1 MSFSIETIKE
11 YSGRGF
17 KCALFD
23 FDGTI
28 SLIREGW
35 QKVMIPY
42 FCEVIE
48 ALGTNENKDGICE
61 EVTEFVDRLTG
72 KQTIFQCI
80 ALNEA
85 VVRRGG
91 EHVDPGEYKKEYLRR
106 LETRIADRK
115 NGLESG
121 CLSPAD
127 LAVRG
132 SVEFIKAL
140 RKAGIR
146 CFLASGTDE
155 EDVIYEASLIGVKN
169 LFDGGIHGAKD
180 ADFPENTGIIIEAP
194 GFLPNYSGMKNL
206 EYLASIRG
214 KIGKEQIESAMKTV
228 GLDPS
233 SKLRVGKYSLGMKQ
247 RLGIAQAIMEDQQ
260 LLILD
265 EPMNALDKDAV
276 EEMRKLFLSCKA
288 SGKTMLIV
296 SHNEGDISTL
306 CDEVYEF
313 DGARIKRRENV

>member
-1 MSFSIETIKE
+1 MTDVIVIDKLTKSFKGKTVLEDVNMRLQEGRIYGIVGDNG
-11 YSGRGF
+11 SGKTVLLKLICGF
-17 KCALFD
+17 MKPD
-23 FDGTI
+23 
-28 SLIREGW
+28 
-35 QKVMIPY
+35 
-42 FCEVIE
+42 
-48 ALGTNENKDGICE
+48 
-61 EVTEFVDRLTG
+61 
-72 KQTIFQCI
+72 
-80 ALNEA
+80 
-85 VVRRGG
+85 
-91 EHVDPGEYKKEYLRR
+91 
-106 LETRIADRK
+106 
-115 NGLESG
+115 
-121 CLSPAD
+121 
-127 LAVRG
+127 
-132 SVEFIKAL
+132 
-140 RKAGIR
+140 
-146 CFLASGTDE
+146 SGTVTVNGK
-155 EDVIYEASLIGVKN
+155 VIG
-169 LFDGGIHGAKD
+169 KD

-265 EPMNALDKDAV
+265 EPMNALDKDVV
-276 EEMRKLFLSCKA
+276 EEMRKLFLSFKA

>member
-1 MSFSIETIKE
+1 MTDVIVIDKLTKSFKGKTVLEDVNMRLQEGRIYGIVGDNG
-11 YSGRGF
+11 SGKTVLLKLICGF
-17 KCALFD
+17 MKPD
-23 FDGTI
+23 
-28 SLIREGW
+28 
-35 QKVMIPY
+35 
-42 FCEVIE
+42 
-48 ALGTNENKDGICE
+48 
-61 EVTEFVDRLTG
+61 
-72 KQTIFQCI
+72 
-80 ALNEA
+80 
-85 VVRRGG
+85 
-91 EHVDPGEYKKEYLRR
+91 
-106 LETRIADRK
+106 
-115 NGLESG
+115 
-121 CLSPAD
+121 
-127 LAVRG
+127 
-132 SVEFIKAL
+132 
-140 RKAGIR
+140 
-146 CFLASGTDE
+146 SGTVTVNGK
-155 EDVIYEASLIGVKN
+155 VIG
-169 LFDGGIHGAKD
+169 KD
-180 ADFPENTGIIIEAP
+180 SDFPENTGIIIEAP

-247 RLGIAQAIMEDQQ
+247 RLGIAQAIMEE

-276 EEMRKLFLSCKA
+276 EEMRKLFLSFKA

>member
-1 MSFSIETIKE
+1 MTDVIVIDKLTKSFKGKTVLEDVNMRLQEGGI
-11 YSGRGF
+11 YGVVGDNGSGKTVLLKLICGF
-17 KCALFD
+17 MKPD
-23 FDGTI
+23 
-28 SLIREGW
+28 
-35 QKVMIPY
+35 
-42 FCEVIE
+42 
-48 ALGTNENKDGICE
+48 
-61 EVTEFVDRLTG
+61 
-72 KQTIFQCI
+72 
-80 ALNEA
+80 
-85 VVRRGG
+85 
-91 EHVDPGEYKKEYLRR
+91 
-106 LETRIADRK
+106 
-115 NGLESG
+115 
-121 CLSPAD
+121 
-127 LAVRG
+127 
-132 SVEFIKAL
+132 
-140 RKAGIR
+140 
-146 CFLASGTDE
+146 SGTVTVNDK
-155 EDVIYEASLIGVKN
+155 VIG
-169 LFDGGIHGAKD
+169 KD

-276 EEMRKLFLSCKA
+276 KEMRKLFLSFKA
-288 SGKTMLIV
+288 SGKTMLVV

-313 DGARIKRRENV
+313 DGAKIKNRESR

>member
-1 MSFSIETIKE
+1 MTDVIVIDKLTKSFKGKTVLEDVNMQLQEGRIYGIVGDNG
-11 YSGRGF
+11 SGKTVLLKLICGF
-17 KCALFD
+17 MKPD
-23 FDGTI
+23 
-28 SLIREGW
+28 
-35 QKVMIPY
+35 
-42 FCEVIE
+42 
-48 ALGTNENKDGICE
+48 
-61 EVTEFVDRLTG
+61 
-72 KQTIFQCI
+72 
-80 ALNEA
+80 
-85 VVRRGG
+85 
-91 EHVDPGEYKKEYLRR
+91 
-106 LETRIADRK
+106 
-115 NGLESG
+115 
-121 CLSPAD
+121 
-127 LAVRG
+127 
-132 SVEFIKAL
+132 
-140 RKAGIR
+140 
-146 CFLASGTDE
+146 SGT
-155 EDVIYEASLIGVKN
+155 VTVNG
-169 LFDGGIHGAKD
+169 KD

-276 EEMRKLFLSCKA
+276 EEMRKLFLSFKA

>member
-1 MSFSIETIKE
+1 MTDVIVIDKLTKSFKGKTILE
-11 YSGRGF
+11 DVNMRLQEGRIYGVVGDNGSGKTVLLKLICGF
-17 KCALFD
+17 MKPD
-23 FDGTI
+23 
-28 SLIREGW
+28 
-35 QKVMIPY
+35 
-42 FCEVIE
+42 
-48 ALGTNENKDGICE
+48 
-61 EVTEFVDRLTG
+61 
-72 KQTIFQCI
+72 
-80 ALNEA
+80 
-85 VVRRGG
+85 
-91 EHVDPGEYKKEYLRR
+91 
-106 LETRIADRK
+106 
-115 NGLESG
+115 
-121 CLSPAD
+121 
-127 LAVRG
+127 
-132 SVEFIKAL
+132 
-140 RKAGIR
+140 
-146 CFLASGTDE
+146 SGTVTVNGK
-155 EDVIYEASLIGVKN
+155 VIG
-169 LFDGGIHGAKD
+169 KD

-233 SKLRVGKYSLGMKQ
+233 STKLRVGKYSLGMKQ

-276 EEMRKLFLSCKA
+276 EEMRKLFLSFKA

>member
-1 MSFSIETIKE
+1 MTDVIVIDKLTKSFKGKTVLEDVNMRLQEGRIYGIVGDNG
-11 YSGRGF
+11 SGKTVLLKLICGF
-17 KCALFD
+17 MKPD
-23 FDGTI
+23 
-28 SLIREGW
+28 
-35 QKVMIPY
+35 
-42 FCEVIE
+42 
-48 ALGTNENKDGICE
+48 
-61 EVTEFVDRLTG
+61 
-72 KQTIFQCI
+72 
-80 ALNEA
+80 
-85 VVRRGG
+85 
-91 EHVDPGEYKKEYLRR
+91 
-106 LETRIADRK
+106 
-115 NGLESG
+115 
-121 CLSPAD
+121 
-127 LAVRG
+127 
-132 SVEFIKAL
+132 
-140 RKAGIR
+140 
-146 CFLASGTDE
+146 SGTVTVNGK
-155 EDVIYEASLIGVKN
+155 VIG
-169 LFDGGIHGAKD
+169 KD

-214 KIGKEQIESAMKTV
+214 KIGKEQIEAAMKTV

-276 EEMRKLFLSCKA
+276 EEMRKLFLRFKA

>member
-1 MSFSIETIKE
+1 MTDVIVIDKLTKSFKGKTVLEDVNMRLQEGRIYGIVGDNG
-11 YSGRGF
+11 SGKTVLLKLICGF
-17 KCALFD
+17 MKPD
-23 FDGTI
+23 
-28 SLIREGW
+28 
-35 QKVMIPY
+35 
-42 FCEVIE
+42 
-48 ALGTNENKDGICE
+48 
-61 EVTEFVDRLTG
+61 
-72 KQTIFQCI
+72 
-80 ALNEA
+80 
-85 VVRRGG
+85 
-91 EHVDPGEYKKEYLRR
+91 
-106 LETRIADRK
+106 
-115 NGLESG
+115 
-121 CLSPAD
+121 
-127 LAVRG
+127 
-132 SVEFIKAL
+132 
-140 RKAGIR
+140 
-146 CFLASGTDE
+146 SGTVTVNGK
-155 EDVIYEASLIGVKN
+155 VIG
-169 LFDGGIHGAKD
+169 KD

-276 EEMRKLFLSCKA
+276 EEMRKLFLRFKA

-313 DGARIKRRENV
+313 DGAKIKNRESR

>member
-1 MSFSIETIKE
+1 MQLQEGRIYGIVGDNG
-11 YSGRGF
+11 SGKTVLLKLICGF
-17 KCALFD
+17 MKPD
-23 FDGTI
+23 
-28 SLIREGW
+28 
-35 QKVMIPY
+35 
-42 FCEVIE
+42 
-48 ALGTNENKDGICE
+48 
-61 EVTEFVDRLTG
+61 
-72 KQTIFQCI
+72 
-80 ALNEA
+80 
-85 VVRRGG
+85 
-91 EHVDPGEYKKEYLRR
+91 
-106 LETRIADRK
+106 
-115 NGLESG
+115 
-121 CLSPAD
+121 
-127 LAVRG
+127 
-132 SVEFIKAL
+132 
-140 RKAGIR
+140 
-146 CFLASGTDE
+146 SGTVTVNGK
-155 EDVIYEASLIGVKN
+155 VIG
-169 LFDGGIHGAKD
+169 KD

-265 EPMNALDKDAV
+265 EPMNALDKDVV
-276 EEMRKLFLSCKA
+276 EEMRKLFLSFKA

>member
-1 MSFSIETIKE
+1 MTDVIVIDKLTKSFKGKTVLEDVNMRLQKGGIYGIVGDNG
-11 YSGRGF
+11 SGKTVLLKLICGF
-17 KCALFD
+17 MKPD
-23 FDGTI
+23 
-28 SLIREGW
+28 
-35 QKVMIPY
+35 
-42 FCEVIE
+42 
-48 ALGTNENKDGICE
+48 
-61 EVTEFVDRLTG
+61 
-72 KQTIFQCI
+72 
-80 ALNEA
+80 
-85 VVRRGG
+85 
-91 EHVDPGEYKKEYLRR
+91 
-106 LETRIADRK
+106 
-115 NGLESG
+115 
-121 CLSPAD
+121 
-127 LAVRG
+127 
-132 SVEFIKAL
+132 
-140 RKAGIR
+140 
-146 CFLASGTDE
+146 SGTVTVNGK
-155 EDVIYEASLIGVKN
+155 VIG
-169 LFDGGIHGAKD
+169 KD

-276 EEMRKLFLSCKA
+276 KEMRKLFLSFKA
-288 SGKTMLIV
+288 SGKTMLVV

-313 DGARIKRRENV
+313 DGAKIKNRESR

>member
-1 MSFSIETIKE
+1 MLTDVIVIDKLTKSFKGKTVLEDVNMRLQEGRI
-11 YSGRGF
+11 YGVVGDNGSGKTVLLKLICGF
-17 KCALFD
+17 MKPD
-23 FDGTI
+23 
-28 SLIREGW
+28 
-35 QKVMIPY
+35 
-42 FCEVIE
+42 
-48 ALGTNENKDGICE
+48 
-61 EVTEFVDRLTG
+61 
-72 KQTIFQCI
+72 
-80 ALNEA
+80 
-85 VVRRGG
+85 
-91 EHVDPGEYKKEYLRR
+91 
-106 LETRIADRK
+106 
-115 NGLESG
+115 
-121 CLSPAD
+121 
-127 LAVRG
+127 
-132 SVEFIKAL
+132 
-140 RKAGIR
+140 
-146 CFLASGTDE
+146 SGTVTVNDK
-155 EDVIYEASLIGVKN
+155 VIG
-169 LFDGGIHGAKD
+169 KD

-276 EEMRKLFLSCKA
+276 KEMRKLFLSFKA
-288 SGKTMLIV
+288 SGKTMLVV

-313 DGARIKRRENV
+313 DGAKIKNRESR

>member
-1 MSFSIETIKE
+1 MTDVIVIDKLTKSFKGKTVLEDVNMQLQEGRIYGIVGDNG
-11 YSGRGF
+11 SGKTVLLKLICGF
-17 KCALFD
+17 MKPD
-23 FDGTI
+23 
-28 SLIREGW
+28 
-35 QKVMIPY
+35 
-42 FCEVIE
+42 
-48 ALGTNENKDGICE
+48 
-61 EVTEFVDRLTG
+61 
-72 KQTIFQCI
+72 
-80 ALNEA
+80 
-85 VVRRGG
+85 
-91 EHVDPGEYKKEYLRR
+91 
-106 LETRIADRK
+106 
-115 NGLESG
+115 
-121 CLSPAD
+121 
-127 LAVRG
+127 
-132 SVEFIKAL
+132 
-140 RKAGIR
+140 
-146 CFLASGTDE
+146 SGTVTVNGK
-155 EDVIYEASLIGVKN
+155 VIG
-169 LFDGGIHGAKD
+169 KD

-214 KIGKEQIESAMKTV
+214 KIGKEQIESVMKTV

-276 EEMRKLFLSCKA
+276 EEMRKLFLRFKA

-313 DGARIKRRENV
+313 DGAKIKNRESR